1 MGELSSSFE
10 YGLNVVAKEYDG
22 ENKYIRITDIDDDSR
37 EFEQEDITSPDT
49 IMNFFA
55 IIMHNGLKYIKEVR
69 SERLRWRST

>member
-49 IMNFFA
+49 
-55 IIMHNGLKYIKEVR
+55 
-69 SERLRWRST
+69 